1 VAIAIARDLTYSIH
15 HSGVVYYSL
24 QCRAQEFYCW
34 LVTVKTGKHPVRV
47 SGEST
52 RAEQLR
58 RTTPATC
65 GTVPP
70 LQCVQGGQCSDHRV
84 VFLCRALRHCCPP
97 TVAHARPPSPP
108 QQPAVPTRC
117 APLPLRVHGIERPFA
132 LPGTGHPGGAEEQ
145 EQHPRTLLGSAALLR
160 AACLESKRG
169 EEARACGGEA
179 PPHEGAARGV
189 PAPPVRRRC
198 ARAIQRRTR
207 GSRPRP
213 FPVCALSPRALCCMI
228 GHWCR
233 GMAPVHAQPIRLC
246 LRCLGSGVGLQR
258 LCIGG

>member
-1 VAIAIARDLTYSIH
+1 MDWTGHVAIAIARDLTYSIH

-108 QQPAVPTRC
+108 HPHVRSSRPCRRAALRCRCGFTGSSAHLLCRARGTR
-117 APLPLRVHGIERPFA
+117 
-132 LPGTGHPGGAEEQ
+132 EEQ
-145 EQHPRTLLGSAALLR
+145 KSKSSIRGRCWDLLLCYVRRAWSRREERRRGR
-160 AACLESKRG
+160 AA
-169 EEARACGGEA
+169 AR
-179 PPHEGAARGV
+179 H
-189 PAPPVRRRC
+189 
-198 ARAIQRRTR
+198 RRTR
-207 GSRPRP
+207 VQRGACPPRP
-213 FPVCALSPRALCCMI
+213 CGGGAHGRSSAGHEDRVHVPSLCVRSLLEPCA
-228 GHWCR
+228 
-233 GMAPVHAQPIRLC
+233 V
-246 LRCLGSGVGLQR
+246 
-258 LCIGG
+258 